1 MQFDYCAS
9 AGMRNADTY
18 FGRIRKMFADAGYT
32 APNIVFWNATEVSRS
47 THHAT
52 ATDKYVQ
59 MFSGYSASI
68 FKSVID
74 AIDMTPYEAMLN
86 TLNNE
91 RYAAIVT
98 E

>member
-1 MQFDYCAS
+1 MQFDYCDDV
-9 AGMRNADTY
+9 RNADTY
-18 FGRIRKMFADAGYT
+18 FGCIREMFADAGYA

-52 ATDKYVQ
+52 AMDKYVQ

-91 RYAAIVT
+91 RYAAIAT